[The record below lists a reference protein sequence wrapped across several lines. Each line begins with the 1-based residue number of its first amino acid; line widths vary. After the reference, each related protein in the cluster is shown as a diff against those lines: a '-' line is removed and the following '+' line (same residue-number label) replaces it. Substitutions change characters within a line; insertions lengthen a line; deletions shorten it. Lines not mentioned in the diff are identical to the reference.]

1 VIAIF
6 GHKTILV
13 TTGLLF
19 DAQLHNADQL
29 SGFLLH
35 FISSNYLAFEPTE
48 QFQRLKGDNLSYVQD
63 HRWPPLTYI
72 KAMEEWKEKYGEESS
87 GSSVKSATSSNCSV
101 M

>member
-1 VIAIF
+1 MVTYIAS
-6 GHKTILV
+6 
-13 TTGLLF
+13 GLLC

-35 FISSNYLAFEPTE
+35 FISSNYLAFESTE
-48 QFQRLKGDNLSYVQD
+48 RFQHLTGDNLSYVEE
-63 HRWPPLTYI
+63 HRWPPLSYI

-87 GSSVKSATSSNCSV
+87 GSSVKNTTNTNCVV